1 MAKIVNLT
9 GEEVV
14 ALTAQY
20 MSESDVAIVQKALD
34 YATKAHISQ
43 VRQSGEPYII
53 HPIQVARS
61 STDFAM
67 MNEKRRERETFDNR
81 RLVLK

>member
-43 VRQSGEPYII
+43 VRQSGDSNT
-53 HPIQVARS
+53 VS
-61 STDFAM
+61 
-67 MNEKRRERETFDNR
+67 
-81 RLVLK
+81 

>member
-20 MSESDVAIVQKALD
+20 MSESDVAIVQKAIGLRD
-34 YATKAHISQ
+34 K
-43 VRQSGEPYII
+43 
-53 HPIQVARS
+53 
-61 STDFAM
+61 STYL
-67 MNEKRRERETFDNR
+67 TS
-81 RLVLK
+81 

>member
-20 MSESDVAIVQKALD
+20 MSESDVAIVQKHWI
-34 YATKAHISQ
+34 TRQKHISHKLGNQ
-43 VRQSGEPYII
+43 ASLY
-53 HPIQVARS
+53 HPSYQVAGILQI
-61 STDFAM
+61 FILM
-67 MNEKRRERETFDNR
+67 W
-81 RLVLK
+81 